1 MKKTKF
7 LLCLLLALTLVLP
20 TSARAA
26 GRIDLSRPVTLT
38 LSCLDGDVPVHG
50 AGVSIYLVALADD
63 TGELSVTDD
72 FSGFNIDI
80 RGKNDDAWRLL
91 ASTLEGYVLRDSVEP
106 TDAGQTDS
114 AGQLRFPTGGKAL
127 SAGLYLVRTARHVQD
142 GLYYDAEP
150 FMIMLPALDYEE
162 NDWIYDVSASPK
174 FSSQPIPPLGETVE
188 RRVLKV
194 WKDDGEE
201 QRPDSITVQLLR
213 DGEVYDTVVLSDENN
228 WRYEWTGL
236 DAGSTWNV
244 TETAESG
251 YSVTIGLEGVTFVI
265 TNTAEPTEPDNP
277 SPSPTPPGG
286 DSPTPTPPG
295 GDTPSPSGPST
306 PTLPQTGV
314 LWWPAPV
321 LAVCGTALLL
331 CGALMKKRKRHE

>member
-1 MKKTKF
+1 MKKTKL

-26 GRIDLSRPVTLT
+26 GRIDLSRSVTLT
-38 LSCLDGDVPVHG
+38 LSCLEGDVPVCG
-50 AGVSIYLVALADD
+50 ASVSIYLVALAEES
-63 TGELSVTDD
+63 GELSVTDD

-91 ASTLEGYVLRDSVEP
+91 ASTLEGYVLRDSTEP
-106 TDAGQTDS
+106 ADSGQTDS
-114 AGQLRFPTGGKAL
+114 SGQLRFPTAGKTL
-127 SAGLYLVRTARHVQD
+127 KAGLYLVRTARHVQD

-174 FSSQPIPPLGETVE
+174 FSSQPIPPLGGSVE

-201 QRPDSITVQLLR
+201 RRPDSITVQLLR

-228 WRYEWTGL
+228 WRHEWTGL
-236 DAGSTWNV
+236 DAGSVWNV
-244 TETAESG
+244 TETPESG

-265 TNTAEPTEPDNP
+265 TNTAATTGPDEP
-277 SPSPTPPGG
+277 SP
-286 DSPTPTPPG
+286 SPTPTPPG
-295 GDTPSPSGPST
+295 GETPSPSVPPTPSGTST

-321 LAVCGTALLL
+321 LAVCGAVLVL
-331 CGALMKKRKRHE
+331 CGALMKKRKGHE